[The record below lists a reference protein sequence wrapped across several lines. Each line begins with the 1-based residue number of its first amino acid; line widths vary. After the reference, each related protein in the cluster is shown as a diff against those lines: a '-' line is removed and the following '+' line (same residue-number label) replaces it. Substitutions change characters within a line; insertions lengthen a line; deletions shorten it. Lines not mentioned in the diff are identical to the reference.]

1 MFRGVIRWKREKGHN
16 PGQYQ
21 TNSGKKSKS
30 IFRKSSEIRTSI
42 TRKHRDRDGQAC
54 LPDRCWKESSMF
66 CEPGVSGKLLRENMG
81 VAAVFTGIFK
91 NGRQRVS
98 LKTYGYWAWRNMT
111 N

>member
-1 MFRGVIRWKREKGHN
+1 
-16 PGQYQ
+16 
-21 TNSGKKSKS
+21 
-30 IFRKSSEIRTSI
+30 
-42 TRKHRDRDGQAC
+42 
-54 LPDRCWKESSMF
+54 MF